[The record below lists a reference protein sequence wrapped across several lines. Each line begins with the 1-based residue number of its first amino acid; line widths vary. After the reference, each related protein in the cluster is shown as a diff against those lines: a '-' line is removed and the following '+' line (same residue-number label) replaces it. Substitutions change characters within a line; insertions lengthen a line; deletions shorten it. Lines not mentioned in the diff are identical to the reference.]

1 MNNEYLSMIHTRR
14 NSKLMRADRLLSIL
28 LLLQK
33 RGKMTSREL
42 AQTLEVSERTVFRD
56 MEALSASGIPILAE
70 RGREGGWML
79 TEGYRT
85 SLTGMK
91 PQEIGSLLL
100 SADSTIM
107 KDLGIQDDFSSAV
120 LKLEAASS
128 HRASNPAN
136 YLSQRIHIDGASWH
150 PSDETYPF
158 LSVLQGA
165 VWEDRKVQITY
176 LRNNETKVRL
186 IEPLGL
192 VAKRGV
198 WYVVA
203 KSEHE
208 LRTFRVSRL
217 VNVEETDEYFNRPE
231 DFDLKHYWEESTKA
245 FKAALPKYPVK
256 LKVKT
261 SALKELQRERFVSI
275 HLIEPSSNVEWV
287 NVDAEFNTIE
297 SACRIILSYSP
308 SVIVLSPQE
317 LLEMIRSAIAI
328 IHSIYEDF

>member
-1 MNNEYLSMIHTRR
+1 
-14 NSKLMRADRLLSIL
+14 MRADRLLSIL
-28 LLLQK
+28 LLLQN

-100 SADSTIM
+100 SADASIM
-107 KDLGIQDDFSSAV
+107 KDLGIQDDYSSAL

-128 HRASNPAN
+128 HRLSNPAN
-136 YLSQRIHIDGASWH
+136 YLSERIHIDGASWH

-158 LSVLQGA
+158 LSVLQRA
-165 VWEDRKVQITY
+165 LWEDRKVKITY
-176 LRNNETKVRL
+176 LRSNETTVRF

-203 KSEHE
+203 KSKDE

-217 VNVEETDEYFNRPE
+217 VNVEETHEWFKRPD
-231 DFDLKHYWEESTKA
+231 DFDLKQYWEESTTA
-245 FKAALPKYPVK
+245 FKAALPKYQVK
-256 LKVKT
+256 LRVRT
-261 SALKELQRERFVSI
+261 SVLKELQRERFVSVQ
-275 HLIEPSSNVEWV
+275 LIEPTSKAEWV

-297 SACRIILSYSP
+297 SACRIILSFSP

-317 LLEMIRSAIAI
+317 LLEMVKSAIAKI
-328 IHSIYEDF
+328 SAIYEDF

>member
-1 MNNEYLSMIHTRR
+1 
-14 NSKLMRADRLLSIL
+14 MRADRLLSIL
-28 LLLQK
+28 LLLQN

-100 SADSTIM
+100 SADASIM
-107 KDLGIQDDFSSAV
+107 KDLGIQDDYSSAV

-128 HRASNPAN
+128 HRTSNPAN
-136 YLSQRIHIDGASWH
+136 YLSERIHIDGASWH

-158 LSVLQGA
+158 LSVLQRA
-165 VWEDRKVQITY
+165 LWEDRKVKITY
-176 LRNNETKVRL
+176 LRSNETTVRF

-203 KSEHE
+203 KSKDE

-217 VNVEETDEYFNRPE
+217 VNVEETHEWFKRPD
-231 DFDLKHYWEESTKA
+231 DFDLKQYWEESTTA
-245 FKAALPKYPVK
+245 FKAALPKYQVK
-256 LKVKT
+256 LRVRT
-261 SALKELQRERFVSI
+261 SVLKELQRERFVSVQ
-275 HLIEPSSNVEWV
+275 LIEPTSNAEWV
-287 NVDAEFNTIE
+287 NLDAEFNTIE
-297 SACRIILSYSP
+297 SACRIILSFSP

-317 LLEMIRSAIAI
+317 LLEMVKSAIAKI
-328 IHSIYEDF
+328 SAIYENF

>member
-1 MNNEYLSMIHTRR
+1 
-14 NSKLMRADRLLSIL
+14 MRADRLLSIL
-28 LLLQK
+28 LLLQN

-100 SADSTIM
+100 SADASIM
-107 KDLGIQDDFSSAV
+107 KDLGIQDDYSSAL

-128 HRASNPAN
+128 HRLSNPAN
-136 YLSQRIHIDGASWH
+136 YLSERIHIDGASWH

-158 LSVLQGA
+158 LSVLQRA
-165 VWEDRKVQITY
+165 LWEDRKVKITY
-176 LRNNETKVRL
+176 LRSNETTVRF

-203 KSEHE
+203 TSKDE

-217 VNVEETDEYFNRPE
+217 VNVEETHEWFKRPD
-231 DFDLKHYWEESTKA
+231 DFDLKQYWEESTMA
-245 FKAALPKYPVK
+245 FKAALPKYQVK
-256 LKVKT
+256 LRVKT
-261 SALKELQRERFVSI
+261 SVLKELQRERFVSVQ
-275 HLIEPSSNVEWV
+275 LIEPTSNAEWV

-297 SACRIILSYSP
+297 SACRIILSFSP

-317 LLEMIRSAIAI
+317 LLEMVKSAIAKI
-328 IHSIYEDF
+328 SAIYEDF

>member
-1 MNNEYLSMIHTRR
+1 
-14 NSKLMRADRLLSIL
+14 MRADRLLSIL

-56 MEALSASGIPILAE
+56 MEALSASGIPIVAE

-100 SADSTIM
+100 STDSSIM

-120 LKLEAASS
+120 LKLEVASS
-128 HRASNPAN
+128 HRTSNPAN

-158 LSVLQGA
+158 LSVLQRA
-165 VWEDRKVQITY
+165 LWEDRKVKITY
-176 LRNNETKVRL
+176 LRNDETKVRM

-203 KSEHE
+203 NIGDE

-217 VNVEETDEYFNRPE
+217 INVEETNERFNRPDE
-231 DFDLKHYWEESTKA
+231 FDLKHYWEESTTA

-256 LKVKT
+256 LRVRT
-261 SALKELQRERFVSI
+261 SVLKELQRERFVSI
-275 HLIEPSSNVEWV
+275 HMIEPSSNAEWV
-287 NVDAEFNTIE
+287 NVEAEFNTIE
-297 SACRIILSYSP
+297 SACRIILSFSP

-317 LLEMIRSAIAI
+317 LLEMVKSAIAKI
-328 IHSIYEDF
+328 SAIYEDF

>member
-1 MNNEYLSMIHTRR
+1 
-14 NSKLMRADRLLSIL
+14 MRADRLLSIL
-28 LLLQK
+28 LLLQN

-42 AQTLEVSERTVFRD
+42 AQILEISERTVFRD

-100 SADSTIM
+100 STDASIL
-107 KDLGIQDDFSSAV
+107 KDLGIQDDFSSAI

-128 HRASNPAN
+128 HRTSNPAHH
-136 YLSQRIHIDGASWH
+136 LSERIHIDGASWH

-165 VWEDRKVQITY
+165 LWEDRKVKITY
-176 LRNNETKVRL
+176 LRSNETTVRF
-186 IEPLGL
+186 IDPLGL

-203 KSEHE
+203 KSEDE

-217 VNVEETDEYFNRPE
+217 VNVEETHEGFKRPD
-231 DFDLKHYWEESTKA
+231 DFDLKQYWEESTMA
-245 FKAALPKYPVK
+245 FKAALPKYQVK
-256 LKVKT
+256 LRVRT
-261 SALKELQRERFVSI
+261 SVLKELQRERFVSVQ
-275 HLIEPSSNVEWV
+275 LIEPTSNAEWV

-297 SACRIILSYSP
+297 SACRIILSFSP

-317 LLEMIRSAIAI
+317 LLEMVKSAITKISA
-328 IHSIYEDF
+328 IYEDF

>member
-1 MNNEYLSMIHTRR
+1 
-14 NSKLMRADRLLSIL
+14 MRADRLLSIL
-28 LLLQK
+28 LLLQN

-100 SADSTIM
+100 SADASIM
-107 KDLGIQDDFSSAV
+107 KDLGIQDDYSSAL

-128 HRASNPAN
+128 HRLSNSAN
-136 YLSQRIHIDGASWH
+136 YLSERIHIDGASWH

-158 LSVLQGA
+158 LSVLQRA
-165 VWEDRKVQITY
+165 LWEDRKVKITY
-176 LRNNETKVRL
+176 LRSNERTVRF

-203 KSEHE
+203 KSKEE

-217 VNVEETDEYFNRPE
+217 VNVEETHEWFKRPD
-231 DFDLKHYWEESTKA
+231 DFDLKQYWEESTTA
-245 FKAALPKYPVK
+245 FKAALPKYQVM
-256 LKVKT
+256 LRVRT
-261 SALKELQRERFVSI
+261 SVLKELQRERFVTVQ
-275 HLIEPSSNVEWV
+275 LIEPTSNAEWV

-297 SACRIILSYSP
+297 SACRIILSFSP

-317 LLEMIRSAIAI
+317 LLEMVKSAIAKI
-328 IHSIYEDF
+328 SAIYEDF

>member
-1 MNNEYLSMIHTRR
+1 
-14 NSKLMRADRLLSIL
+14 MRADRLLSIL
-28 LLLQK
+28 LLLQN

-100 SADSTIM
+100 SADASIM
-107 KDLGIQDDFSSAV
+107 KDLGIQDDYSSAL

-128 HRASNPAN
+128 HRLSNPAN
-136 YLSQRIHIDGASWH
+136 YLSERIHIDGASWH

-158 LSVLQGA
+158 LSVLQRA
-165 VWEDRKVQITY
+165 LWEDRKVKITY
-176 LRNNETKVRL
+176 LRSNETTVRF

-203 KSEHE
+203 KSKDE

-217 VNVEETDEYFNRPE
+217 VNVEETHEWFKRPD
-231 DFDLKHYWEESTKA
+231 DFDLKQYWEESTTA
-245 FKAALPKYPVK
+245 FKAALPKYQVK
-256 LKVKT
+256 LRVRT
-261 SALKELQRERFVSI
+261 SVLKELQRERFVTVQ
-275 HLIEPSSNVEWV
+275 LIEPTSNAEWV

-297 SACRIILSYSP
+297 SACRIILSFSP

-317 LLEMIRSAIAI
+317 LLEMVKSAIAKI
-328 IHSIYEDF
+328 SAIYEDF

>member
-1 MNNEYLSMIHTRR
+1 
-14 NSKLMRADRLLSIL
+14 MRADRLLSIL
-28 LLLQK
+28 LLLQN

-100 SADSTIM
+100 SADASIM

-128 HRASNPAN
+128 HRLSNPAN
-136 YLSQRIHIDGASWH
+136 YLSERIHIDGASWH

-158 LSVLQGA
+158 LSVLQVA
-165 VWEDRKVQITY
+165 LWDDRKVKITY
-176 LRNNETKVRL
+176 LRNDETKVRL

-203 KSEHE
+203 KSENE

-217 VNVEETDEYFNRPE
+217 VNVEETHEWFNRP
-231 DFDLKHYWEESTKA
+231 DNFDLKRYWEESTTA
-245 FKAALPKYPVK
+245 FKAALPKYPAK
-256 LKVKT
+256 LRVRT
-261 SALKELQRERFVSI
+261 SVLKELQRERFVTL
-275 HLIEPSSNVEWV
+275 HLLEPSSIAEWV

-297 SACRIILSYSP
+297 SACRIILAFSP
-308 SVIVLSPQE
+308 SVIVLAPQE
-317 LLEMIRSAIAI
+317 LLEMVKSSIATIHAIYA
-328 IHSIYEDF
+328 DF

>member
-1 MNNEYLSMIHTRR
+1 
-14 NSKLMRADRLLSIL
+14 MRADRLLSIL
-28 LLLQK
+28 LLLQN

-100 SADSTIM
+100 SADASIM
-107 KDLGIQDDFSSAV
+107 KDLGIQDDYSSAV

-128 HRASNPAN
+128 HRLSNPAN
-136 YLSQRIHIDGASWH
+136 YLSERIHIDGASWH

-158 LSVLQGA
+158 LSVLQRA
-165 VWEDRKVQITY
+165 LWEDRKVKITY
-176 LRNNETKVRL
+176 LRSNETTVRF

-203 KSEHE
+203 KSKDE

-217 VNVEETDEYFNRPE
+217 VNVEETHEWFKRP
-231 DFDLKHYWEESTKA
+231 DAFDLKQYWEESTTA
-245 FKAALPKYPVK
+245 FKAALPKYQVK
-256 LKVKT
+256 LRVRT
-261 SALKELQRERFVSI
+261 SVLKELQRERFVTVQ
-275 HLIEPSSNVEWV
+275 LIEPTSNAEWV

-297 SACRIILSYSP
+297 SACRIILSFSP

-317 LLEMIRSAIAI
+317 LLEMVKSAIAKI
-328 IHSIYEDF
+328 SAIYEDF

>member
-1 MNNEYLSMIHTRR
+1 
-14 NSKLMRADRLLSIL
+14 MRADRLLSIL
-28 LLLQK
+28 LLLQN

-100 SADSTIM
+100 SADASIM
-107 KDLGIQDDFSSAV
+107 KDLGIQDDYSSAL

-128 HRASNPAN
+128 HRLSNPAN
-136 YLSQRIHIDGASWH
+136 YLSERIHIDGASWH

-158 LSVLQGA
+158 LSVLQRA
-165 VWEDRKVQITY
+165 LWEDRKVKITY
-176 LRNNETKVRL
+176 LRSNETTVRF

-203 KSEHE
+203 KSKDE

-217 VNVEETDEYFNRPE
+217 VNVEETHEWFKRPD
-231 DFDLKHYWEESTKA
+231 DFDLKQYWEESTTA
-245 FKAALPKYPVK
+245 FKAALPKYQVK
-256 LKVKT
+256 LRVRA
-261 SALKELQRERFVSI
+261 SVLKELQRERFVSVQ
-275 HLIEPSSNVEWV
+275 LIEPTSNAEWV

-297 SACRIILSYSP
+297 SACRIILSFSP
-308 SVIVLSPQE
+308 SFIVLSPQE
-317 LLEMIRSAIAI
+317 LLEMVKSAIAKI
-328 IHSIYEDF
+328 SAIYEDF

>member
-1 MNNEYLSMIHTRR
+1 
-14 NSKLMRADRLLSIL
+14 MRADRLLSIL
-28 LLLQK
+28 LLLQN

-56 MEALSASGIPILAE
+56 MEALSTAGIPILAE

-100 SADSTIM
+100 SADASIM
-107 KDLGIQDDFSSAV
+107 KDLGIQDDYSSAL

-128 HRASNPAN
+128 HRLSNPAN
-136 YLSQRIHIDGASWH
+136 YLSERVHIDGASWH

-158 LSVLQGA
+158 LSVLQRA
-165 VWEDRKVQITY
+165 LWEDRKVKITY
-176 LRNNETKVRL
+176 LRSNETTVRF

-198 WYVVA
+198 WYLVA
-203 KSEHE
+203 KSKEE

-217 VNVEETDEYFNRPE
+217 VNVEETHEWFKRPD
-231 DFDLKHYWEESTKA
+231 DFDLKQYWEESTTA
-245 FKAALPKYPVK
+245 FKAALPKYQVK
-256 LKVKT
+256 LRVRT
-261 SALKELQRERFVSI
+261 SVLKELQRERFVSVQ
-275 HLIEPSSNVEWV
+275 LIEPTSNAKWV

-297 SACRIILSYSP
+297 SACRIILSFSP

-317 LLEMIRSAIAI
+317 LLEMVKSAIAKI
-328 IHSIYEDF
+328 SAIYEDF

>member
-1 MNNEYLSMIHTRR
+1 
-14 NSKLMRADRLLSIL
+14 MRADRLLSIL
-28 LLLQK
+28 LLLQN

-56 MEALSASGIPILAE
+56 MEALSAAGIPILAE

-100 SADSTIM
+100 SADASIM
-107 KDLGIQDDFSSAV
+107 KDLGIQDDYSSAL

-128 HRASNPAN
+128 HRLSNPAN
-136 YLSQRIHIDGASWH
+136 YLSERIHIDGASWH

-158 LSVLQGA
+158 LSVLQRA
-165 VWEDRKVQITY
+165 LWEDRKVKITY
-176 LRNNETKVRL
+176 LRSNETTVRF

-203 KSEHE
+203 KSKDE

-217 VNVEETDEYFNRPE
+217 VNVEETHEWFKRPD
-231 DFDLKHYWEESTKA
+231 DFDLKQYWEESTTA
-245 FKAALPKYPVK
+245 FKAALPKYQVK
-256 LKVKT
+256 LRVRT
-261 SALKELQRERFVSI
+261 SVLKELQRERFVTVQ
-275 HLIEPSSNVEWV
+275 LIEPTSNAEWV

-297 SACRIILSYSP
+297 SACRIILSFSP

-317 LLEMIRSAIAI
+317 LLEMVKSAIARI
-328 IHSIYEDF
+328 SAIYEDF

>member
-1 MNNEYLSMIHTRR
+1 
-14 NSKLMRADRLLSIL
+14 MRADRLLSIL
-28 LLLQK
+28 LLLQN

-100 SADSTIM
+100 SADASIM
-107 KDLGIQDDFSSAV
+107 KDLGIQDDYSSAL

-128 HRASNPAN
+128 HRLSNSAN
-136 YLSQRIHIDGASWH
+136 YLSERIHIDGASWH

-158 LSVLQGA
+158 LSVLQRA
-165 VWEDRKVQITY
+165 LWEDRKVKITY
-176 LRNNETKVRL
+176 LRSNERTVRF

-203 KSEHE
+203 KSKEE

-217 VNVEETDEYFNRPE
+217 VNVEETHEWFKRPD
-231 DFDLKHYWEESTKA
+231 DFDLKQYWEESTTA
-245 FKAALPKYPVK
+245 FKAALPKYQVM
-256 LKVKT
+256 LRVRT
-261 SALKELQRERFVSI
+261 SVLKELQRERFVSVQ
-275 HLIEPSSNVEWV
+275 LIEPTSNAEWV

-297 SACRIILSYSP
+297 SACRIILSFSP

-317 LLEMIRSAIAI
+317 LLEMVKSAIAKI
-328 IHSIYEDF
+328 SAIYEDF

>member
-1 MNNEYLSMIHTRR
+1 
-14 NSKLMRADRLLSIL
+14 MRADRLLSIL
-28 LLLQK
+28 LLLQN

-100 SADSTIM
+100 SADASIM
-107 KDLGIQDDFSSAV
+107 KDLGIQDDYSSAL

-128 HRASNPAN
+128 HRLSNPAN
-136 YLSQRIHIDGASWH
+136 YLSERIHIDGASWH

-158 LSVLQGA
+158 LSVLQRA
-165 VWEDRKVQITY
+165 LWEDRKVKITY
-176 LRNNETKVRL
+176 LRSNETTVRF

-203 KSEHE
+203 KSKDE

-217 VNVEETDEYFNRPE
+217 VNVEETHEWFKRPD
-231 DFDLKHYWEESTKA
+231 DFDLKQYWEESTTA
-245 FKAALPKYPVK
+245 FKAALPKYQVK
-256 LKVKT
+256 LRVKT
-261 SALKELQRERFVSI
+261 SVLKELQRERFVSVQ
-275 HLIEPSSNVEWV
+275 LIEPTSNAEWV

-297 SACRIILSYSP
+297 SACRIILSFSP

-317 LLEMIRSAIAI
+317 LLEMVKSAIAKI
-328 IHSIYEDF
+328 SAIYEDF

>member
-1 MNNEYLSMIHTRR
+1 
-14 NSKLMRADRLLSIL
+14 MRADRLLSIL
-28 LLLQK
+28 LLLQN

-100 SADSTIM
+100 SADASIM

-128 HRASNPAN
+128 HRLSNPAN
-136 YLSQRIHIDGASWH
+136 YLSERIHIDGASWH

-165 VWEDRKVQITY
+165 LWDDRKVKITY
-176 LRNNETKVRL
+176 LRNDETKVRL

-198 WYVVA
+198 WYVVS
-203 KSEHE
+203 KSENE

-217 VNVEETDEYFNRPE
+217 VNVEETHEWFNRP
-231 DFDLKHYWEESTKA
+231 DNFDLKRYWEESTTA
-245 FKAALPKYPVK
+245 FKAALPKYPAK
-256 LKVKT
+256 LRVRT
-261 SALKELQRERFVSI
+261 SVLKELQRERFVTL
-275 HLIEPSSNVEWV
+275 HLLEPSSIAEWV

-297 SACRIILSYSP
+297 WACRIILAFSP
-308 SVIVLSPQE
+308 SVIVLAPQE
-317 LLEMIRSAIAI
+317 LLEMVKSSIATIHAIYA
-328 IHSIYEDF
+328 DF

>member
-1 MNNEYLSMIHTRR
+1 
-14 NSKLMRADRLLSIL
+14 MRADRLLSIL
-28 LLLQK
+28 LLLQN

-100 SADSTIM
+100 SADASIM
-107 KDLGIQDDFSSAV
+107 KDLGIQDDYSSAL

-128 HRASNPAN
+128 HRLSNPAN
-136 YLSQRIHIDGASWH
+136 YLSERIHIDGASWH

-158 LSVLQGA
+158 LSVLQRA
-165 VWEDRKVQITY
+165 LWEDRKVKITY
-176 LRNNETKVRL
+176 LRSNETTVRF

-203 KSEHE
+203 KSKDE

-217 VNVEETDEYFNRPE
+217 VNVEEAHEWFKRP
-231 DFDLKHYWEESTKA
+231 DAFDLKQYWEESTTA
-245 FKAALPKYPVK
+245 FKAALPKYQVK
-256 LKVKT
+256 LRVRT
-261 SALKELQRERFVSI
+261 SVLKELQRERFVTVQ
-275 HLIEPSSNVEWV
+275 LIEPTSNAEWV

-297 SACRIILSYSP
+297 SACRIILSFSP

-317 LLEMIRSAIAI
+317 LLEMVKSAIAKI
-328 IHSIYEDF
+328 SAIYEDF

>member
-1 MNNEYLSMIHTRR
+1 
-14 NSKLMRADRLLSIL
+14 MRADRLLSIL
-28 LLLQK
+28 LLLQN

-42 AQTLEVSERTVFRD
+42 AQMLEVSERTVFRD

-91 PQEIGSLLL
+91 PKEIGSLLL
-100 SADSTIM
+100 SADSSIL

-120 LKLEAASS
+120 LKLEAVSTP
-128 HRASNPAN
+128 RTSNPAS

-158 LSVLQGA
+158 LSVLQDA
-165 VWEDRKVQITY
+165 LWEDRKVNITY
-176 LRNNETKVRL
+176 LRNDEAKERV

-198 WYVVA
+198 WYIIA
-203 KSEHE
+203 RSEGE

-217 VNVEETDEYFNRPE
+217 VRAEATQDIFTRPE
-231 DFDLKHYWEESTKA
+231 GFDLMNYWEQSTLA

-256 LKVKT
+256 LRVRAT
-261 SALKELQRERFVSI
+261 VLKELQRERYVS
-275 HLIEPSSNVEWV
+275 LISVDPSANDDWL
-287 NVDAEFNTIE
+287 NVDAEFNAIE
-297 SACRIILSYSP
+297 SACRIVLSFTP
-308 SVIVLSPQE
+308 SVIVMSPQD
-317 LLEMIRSAIAI
+317 LLEMIKSAIKTI
-328 IHSIYEDF
+328 STIYEDF

>member
-1 MNNEYLSMIHTRR
+1 
-14 NSKLMRADRLLSIL
+14 MRADRLLSIL
-28 LLLQK
+28 LLLQN
-33 RGKMTSREL
+33 REKMTSREL

-100 SADSTIM
+100 SADASIM
-107 KDLGIQDDFSSAV
+107 KDLGIQDDYSSAL

-128 HRASNPAN
+128 HRLSNSAN
-136 YLSQRIHIDGASWH
+136 YLSERIHIDGASWH

-158 LSVLQGA
+158 LSVLQRA
-165 VWEDRKVQITY
+165 LWEDRKVKITY
-176 LRNNETKVRL
+176 LRSNERTVRF

-203 KSEHE
+203 KSKEE

-217 VNVEETDEYFNRPE
+217 VNVEETHEWFKRPD
-231 DFDLKHYWEESTKA
+231 DFDLKQYWEESTTA
-245 FKAALPKYPVK
+245 FKAALPKYQVM
-256 LKVKT
+256 LRVRT
-261 SALKELQRERFVSI
+261 SVLKELQRERFVSVQ
-275 HLIEPSSNVEWV
+275 LIEPTSNAEWV

-297 SACRIILSYSP
+297 SACRIILSFSP

-317 LLEMIRSAIAI
+317 LLEMVKSAIAKI
-328 IHSIYEDF
+328 SAIYEDF

>member
-1 MNNEYLSMIHTRR
+1 
-14 NSKLMRADRLLSIL
+14 MRADRLLSIL
-28 LLLQK
+28 LLLQN

-56 MEALSASGIPILAE
+56 MEALSTAGIPILAE

-100 SADSTIM
+100 SADASIM
-107 KDLGIQDDFSSAV
+107 KDLGIQDDYSSAL

-128 HRASNPAN
+128 HRLSNPAN
-136 YLSQRIHIDGASWH
+136 YLSERIHIDGASWH

-158 LSVLQGA
+158 LSVLQRA
-165 VWEDRKVQITY
+165 LWEDRKVKITY
-176 LRNNETKVRL
+176 LRSNETTVRF

-203 KSEHE
+203 KSKEE

-217 VNVEETDEYFNRPE
+217 VNVEETHEWFKRPD
-231 DFDLKHYWEESTKA
+231 DFDLKQYWEESTTA
-245 FKAALPKYPVK
+245 FKAALPKYQVK
-256 LKVKT
+256 LRVRT
-261 SALKELQRERFVSI
+261 SVLKELQRERFVSVQ
-275 HLIEPSSNVEWV
+275 LIEPTSNAKWV

-297 SACRIILSYSP
+297 SACRIILSFSP

-317 LLEMIRSAIAI
+317 LLEMVKSAIAKI
-328 IHSIYEDF
+328 SAIYEDF